1 MRFAGTQ
8 LSNFMGDTTDFSQI
22 AGTASNGRRL
32 ERQASMRGEAMV
44 SNTGV
49 QSLGKIKSAG
59 FQADSIVAQGQA
71 QGQAAIA
78 SGIGSMVSGLAGGI
92 SSMGSSTGGGSG
104 GVSLASNLSGRPFQ
118 TDLGGFTP
126 SQVFSSNIKFGS

>member
-1 MRFAGTQ
+1 
-8 LSNFMGDTTDFSQI
+8 
-22 AGTASNGRRL
+22 
-32 ERQASMRGEAMV
+32 
-44 SNTGV
+44 
-49 QSLGKIKSAG
+49 
-59 FQADSIVAQGQA
+59 
-71 QGQAAIA
+71 
-78 SGIGSMVSGLAGGI
+78 MVSGLLEVWLAALLAAS